1 MILNRHNNP
10 RLRGRFR
17 APCKK
22 NSSWPHNFLSAA
34 LSGAAIVA
42 ATPAVLHAQDNDGTT
57 EQKRIQND
65 AEKKRIQDYS
75 LHLTAGLDL
84 LYDDNVYRVDDRV
97 ENPAGD
103 LIVTPSLEA
112 SYGMPIGRH
121 DVMLRGKIGYDRF
134 ISASQR
140 SKLRLDTEAKAN
152 VRFGATCLV
161 TPHAAYRQQRADYG
175 DINSA
180 TENLQKFSTL
190 GADFSCERPGLF
202 PVAGY
207 QHDMT
212 RNADQFDYADQTSD
226 TFMGGIGYS
235 MPSLGTLTAYYER
248 VNSRRDTL
256 GIENRINSYGVRFQR
271 AVSPITQIDADVRW
285 LDVGSDSAAVGGYD
299 GLGWKVSLSTQAIP
313 RLKLTATTERA
324 IINDSLIASG
334 FAIDTSYR
342 VQGEFAIS
350 ELTSAG
356 LYAEWDRRK
365 FRQDAALR
373 PYSITADRNRR
384 FGGLLTRKLS
394 DRFDLTLDAQ
404 HYTRR
409 TDTSVSNY
417 SGTQVTLGAALHF

>member
-1 MILNRHNNP
+1 M
-10 RLRGRFR
+10 
-17 APCKK
+17 A
-22 NSSWPHNFLSAA
+22 AA
-34 LSGAAIVA
+34 LSGASIVA
-42 ATPAVLHAQDNDGTT
+42 TIPSVLHAQNDDGTT
-57 EQKRIQND
+57 VQKRVQNT
-65 AEKKRIQDYS
+65 EEERRLKQYG

-97 ENPAGD
+97 ENPTDD
-103 LIVTPSLEA
+103 LIVTPSVEA
-112 SYGMPIGRH
+112 TFGRPIGRH
-121 DVMLRGKIGYDRF
+121 DILLRGKIGYDRF
-134 ISASQR
+134 ISEGQR

-152 VRFGATCLV
+152 IRFGATCLI
-161 TPHAAYRQQRADYG
+161 TPRAAYRQQRADYG

-180 TENLQKFSTL
+180 TENLQKFATV
-190 GADFSCERPGLF
+190 GADFTCERPGLF
-202 PVAGY
+202 PVASY
-207 QHDMT
+207 AHDTT
-212 RNADQFDYADQTSD
+212 RNADRFDYADQTSD
-226 TFMGGIGYS
+226 TFMGGLGYA

-271 AVSPITQIDADVRW
+271 AVTPITQIEADVRW
-285 LDVGSDSAAVGGYD
+285 LDVNSDSAAVGGYN

-342 VQGEFAIS
+342 VQGEFSIS

-384 FGGLLTRKLS
+384 FGAMLTRKLS

-404 HYTRR
+404 HYIRR
-409 TDTSVSNY
+409 TDTSISNY

>member
-1 MILNRHNNP
+1 M
-10 RLRGRFR
+10 
-17 APCKK
+17 
-22 NSSWPHNFLSAA
+22 
-34 LSGAAIVA
+34 VA
-42 ATPAVLHAQDNDGTT
+42 AMPTVSQAQDNDGTT
-57 EQKRIQND
+57 EPKRINNAMEQKRI
-65 AEKKRIQDYS
+65 RDYG

-97 ENPAGD
+97 ENPTDD

-112 SYGMPIGRH
+112 TYGMPVGRH
-121 DVMLRGKIGYDRF
+121 DILLRGKIGYDRF
-134 ISASQR
+134 ISEGQR

-152 VRFGATCLV
+152 IRFGATCLI
-161 TPHAAYRQQRADYG
+161 TPRASYRQQRADYG

-180 TENLQKFSTL
+180 TENLQKFATV
-190 GADFSCERPGLF
+190 GADFTCERPGLF
-202 PVAGY
+202 PVASY
-207 QHDMT
+207 EHDRT

-226 TFMGGIGYS
+226 MFMGGIGYA
-235 MPSLGTLTAYYER
+235 MPSLGTLTVYYER
-248 VNSRRDTL
+248 VNSKRDTL
-256 GIENRINSYGVRFQR
+256 GIENRINSYGLRFQR
-271 AVSPITQIDADVRW
+271 AVTPITQIDADVRW
-285 LDVGSDSAAVGGYD
+285 LDVSSDSAAVGGYD

-313 RLKLTATTERA
+313 RLKLTAMTERA
-324 IINDSLIASG
+324 IVNDSLIASG

-342 VQGEFAIS
+342 IQGEFSIS

>member
-1 MILNRHNNP
+1 M
-10 RLRGRFR
+10 
-17 APCKK
+17 A
-22 NSSWPHNFLSAA
+22 AA
-34 LSGAAIVA
+34 LSGASIVA
-42 ATPAVLHAQDNDGTT
+42 AVPSVLHAQNDDGTT
-57 EQKRIQND
+57 VQKRVQTPEE
-65 AEKKRIQDYS
+65 EKRLKQYG

-97 ENPAGD
+97 ENPTDD
-103 LIVTPSLEA
+103 LIVTPSVEA
-112 SYGMPIGRH
+112 TFGRPIGRH
-121 DVMLRGKIGYDRF
+121 DILLRGKIGYDRF
-134 ISASQR
+134 ISEGQR

-152 VRFGATCLV
+152 IRFGATCLI
-161 TPHAAYRQQRADYG
+161 TPRAAYRQQRADYG

-180 TENLQKFSTL
+180 TENLQKFATI
-190 GADFSCERPGLF
+190 GADFTCERPGLF
-202 PVAGY
+202 PVASY
-207 QHDMT
+207 EHDTT
-212 RNADQFDYADQTSD
+212 RNAAAFDYADQTSD
-226 TFMGGIGYS
+226 TFMGGVGYS

-248 VNSRRDTL
+248 VNSKRDTL

-271 AVSPITQIDADVRW
+271 AVTPITQIDADLRW
-285 LDVGSDSAAVGGYD
+285 LDVNSDSAAVGGYN

-342 VQGEFAIS
+342 IQGEFSIS

-384 FGGLLTRKLS
+384 FGAMLTRKLS

-404 HYTRR
+404 HYVRR

-417 SGTQVTLGAALHF
+417 SGTQVMLGAALHF

>member
-1 MILNRHNNP
+1 M
-10 RLRGRFR
+10 
-17 APCKK
+17 A
-22 NSSWPHNFLSAA
+22 AA
-34 LSGAAIVA
+34 LSGASIVA
-42 ATPAVLHAQDNDGTT
+42 AVPSVLHAQNDDGTT
-57 EQKRIQND
+57 VQKRVQTPEE
-65 AEKKRIQDYS
+65 EKRLKQYG

-97 ENPAGD
+97 ENPTDD
-103 LIVTPSLEA
+103 LIVTPSVEA
-112 SYGMPIGRH
+112 TFGRPIGRH
-121 DVMLRGKIGYDRF
+121 DILLRGKIGYDRF
-134 ISASQR
+134 ISEGQR

-152 VRFGATCLV
+152 IRFGATCLI
-161 TPHAAYRQQRADYG
+161 TPRAAYRQQRADYG

-180 TENLQKFSTL
+180 TENLQKFATI
-190 GADFSCERPGLF
+190 GADFICERPGLF
-202 PVAGY
+202 PVASY
-207 QHDMT
+207 EHDTT
-212 RNADQFDYADQTSD
+212 RNAAAFDYADQTSD
-226 TFMGGIGYS
+226 TFMGGVGYS

-248 VNSRRDTL
+248 VNSKRDTL

-271 AVSPITQIDADVRW
+271 AVTPITQIDADLRW
-285 LDVGSDSAAVGGYD
+285 LDVNSDSAAVGGYS

-342 VQGEFAIS
+342 IQGEFSIS

-384 FGGLLTRKLS
+384 FGAMLTRKLS

-404 HYTRR
+404 HYIRR
-409 TDTSVSNY
+409 TDTSISNY

>member
-1 MILNRHNNP
+1 M
-10 RLRGRFR
+10 
-17 APCKK
+17 A
-22 NSSWPHNFLSAA
+22 AA
-34 LSGAAIVA
+34 LSGASIVA
-42 ATPAVLHAQDNDGTT
+42 AVPSVLHAQNDDGTT
-57 EQKRIQND
+57 VQKRVQNPEE
-65 AEKKRIQDYS
+65 EKRLKQYG

-97 ENPAGD
+97 ENPTDD
-103 LIVTPSLEA
+103 LIVTPSVEA
-112 SYGMPIGRH
+112 TFGRPIGRH
-121 DVMLRGKIGYDRF
+121 DILLRGKIGYDRF
-134 ISASQR
+134 ISEGQR

-152 VRFGATCLV
+152 IRFGATCLI
-161 TPHAAYRQQRADYG
+161 TPRAAYRQQRADYG

-180 TENLQKFSTL
+180 TENLQKFATI
-190 GADFSCERPGLF
+190 GADFTCERPGLF
-202 PVAGY
+202 PVASY
-207 QHDMT
+207 EHDTT
-212 RNADQFDYADQTSD
+212 RNAAAFDYADQTSD
-226 TFMGGIGYS
+226 TFMGGVGYS

-248 VNSRRDTL
+248 VNSKRDTL

-271 AVSPITQIDADVRW
+271 AVTPITQIDADLRW
-285 LDVGSDSAAVGGYD
+285 LDVNSDSTAVGGYN

-342 VQGEFAIS
+342 IQGEFSIS

-384 FGGLLTRKLS
+384 FGAMLTRKLS

-404 HYTRR
+404 HYVRR

>member
-1 MILNRHNNP
+1 MTAFP
-10 RLRGRFR
+10 
-17 APCKK
+17 
-22 NSSWPHNFLSAA
+22 S
-34 LSGAAIVA
+34 
-42 ATPAVLHAQDNDGTT
+42 VLHAQEDDVSTV
-57 EQKRIQND
+57 EKRAKD
-65 AEKKRIQDYS
+65 PAEEKRLKEYG
-75 LHLTAGLDL
+75 LNLTAGLDL

-97 ENPAGD
+97 ENPKDD

-112 SYGMPIGRH
+112 TYGMPIGRH
-121 DVMLRGKIGYDRF
+121 DILLRGKIGYDRF
-134 ISASQR
+134 ISEGQR

-152 VRFGATCLV
+152 IRFGATCLV

-190 GADFSCERPGLF
+190 GADFTCERPGFF
-202 PVAGY
+202 PVASY
-207 QHDMT
+207 AHDTT
-212 RNADQFDYADQTSD
+212 RNANQFDYADQTSN
-226 TFMGGIGYS
+226 TFMGGIGYNK
-235 MPSLGTLTAYYER
+235 PSLGTLTAYYER
-248 VNSRRDTL
+248 VNSTRDTL
-256 GIENRINSYGVRFQR
+256 GIENRINSYGLRFQR
-271 AVSPITQIDADVRW
+271 NVSPITQIDADVRW
-285 LDVGSDSAAVGGYD
+285 LDVSSDSAAVGDYS
-299 GLGWKVSLSTQAIP
+299 GLGWKVSLSTTAIP
-313 RLKLTATTERA
+313 RLKLTAMTERA

-334 FAIDTSYR
+334 FAIDTTYR
-342 VQGEFAIS
+342 VQGEFSIS

-384 FGGLLTRKLS
+384 FGGMLTRKLS
-394 DRFDLTLDAQ
+394 NRFDLTLDAQ